1 MSLEF
6 SQLQITQLDK
16 QLARWRMPAR
26 PSMPRAGWLRAIRHA
41 LGMSTGQFASR
52 LGISQPRVLKLEK
65 AEVDG
70 SVTLAS
76 LRKAA
81 EALGC
86 EFVYAVVPREP
97 LATMISKQA
106 DRVAR
111 AELKSVSHSMALE
124 KQRTGKA
131 VESQQL
137 KALRQRLLTGSRR
150 RLWK

>member
-6 SQLQITQLDK
+6 SQLQIRQLDK

-26 PSMPRAGWLRAIRHA
+26 SPAPRTGWLRAIRHA
-41 LGMSTGQFASR
+41 LGMSTSQLARR

-65 AEVDG
+65 AEIDG

-86 EFVYAVVPREP
+86 EFVYALVPREP
-97 LATMISKQA
+97 LEDMVRKQA
-106 DRVAR
+106 DRVAK
-111 AELKSVSHSMALE
+111 AELRSVSHTMALE
-124 KQRTGKA
+124 KQGTSKA

-137 KALRQRLLTGSRR
+137 KALRERLLAGPRR

>member
-6 SQLQITQLDK
+6 NQLQIRQLDK
-16 QLARWRMPAR
+16 QLERWGLLSKSRI
-26 PSMPRAGWLRAIRHA
+26 PRTGWLRAIRHA
-41 LGMSTGQFASR
+41 LGMSSSQFAKR
-52 LGISQPRVLKLEK
+52 LDISQPRVLKLEK
-65 AEVDG
+65 AEIDG

-81 EALGC
+81 EAMGC
-86 EFVYAVVPREP
+86 EFVYAIVPREP
-97 LATMISKQA
+97 LETMVRKQA

-111 AELKSVSHSMALE
+111 SELKSVGHSMALE
-124 KQRTGKA
+124 KQHPGKK

-137 KALRQRLLTGSRR
+137 KALREKLIAGPRR

>member
-6 SQLQITQLDK
+6 SQLQIRQLDK

-26 PSMPRAGWLRAIRHA
+26 SPVPRAGWLRAIRHA
-41 LGMSTGQFASR
+41 LGMSTSQLARR

-65 AEVDG
+65 AEIDG

-86 EFVYAVVPREP
+86 EFVYALVPREP
-97 LATMISKQA
+97 LEDMVRKQA
-106 DRVAR
+106 DRVAK
-111 AELKSVSHSMALE
+111 AELRSVSHTMALE

-137 KALRQRLLTGSRR
+137 KTLREKLLAGPRR

>member
-6 SQLQITQLDK
+6 NQLQIRQLDK
-16 QLARWRMPAR
+16 QLARWRMPAKS
-26 PSMPRAGWLRAIRHA
+26 PVPRTGWLRAIRHA
-41 LGMSTGQFASR
+41 LGMSTSQLARR

-65 AEVDG
+65 AEIDG

-86 EFVYAVVPREP
+86 EFVYALVPREP
-97 LATMISKQA
+97 LEDMVRKQA
-106 DRVAR
+106 DRVAK
-111 AELKSVSHSMALE
+111 AELRSVSHTMALE

-137 KALRQRLLTGSRR
+137 KTLRERLLAGPRR

>member
-6 SQLQITQLDK
+6 NQLQIRQLDK
-16 QLARWRMPAR
+16 QLERWGLLSKSRI
-26 PSMPRAGWLRAIRHA
+26 PRTGWLRAIRHA
-41 LGMSTGQFASR
+41 LGMSSSQFAKR
-52 LGISQPRVLKLEK
+52 LDISQPRVLKLEK
-65 AEVDG
+65 AEMDG

-81 EALGC
+81 EAMGC
-86 EFVYAVVPREP
+86 EFVYAIVPHEP
-97 LATMISKQA
+97 LETMVRKQA

-124 KQRTGKA
+124 KQQAGKK

-137 KALRQRLLTGSRR
+137 NALREKLIAGPRR

>member
-6 SQLQITQLDK
+6 SQLQIRQLDK
-16 QLARWRMPAR
+16 QLAYWRVPAKS
-26 PSMPRAGWLRAIRHA
+26 PIPRAGWLRAIRHA
-41 LGMSTGQFASR
+41 LGMSTGQFARR
-52 LGISQPRVLKLEK
+52 LDISQPRVLKLEK
-65 AEVDG
+65 AEIDG

-76 LRKAA
+76 LRRAA

-86 EFVYAVVPREP
+86 EFVYAIVPREP
-97 LATMISKQA
+97 LETMVSKQA

-111 AELKSVSHSMALE
+111 GELKSVSHSMALE
-124 KQRTGKA
+124 KQRTGKN

-137 KALRQRLLTGSRR
+137 KSLRQKLLAGPRR

>member
-6 SQLQITQLDK
+6 NQLQIRQLDK
-16 QLARWRMPAR
+16 QLERWRS
-26 PSMPRAGWLRAIRHA
+26 PSKSPVPRGGWLRAIRHA
-41 LGMSTGQFASR
+41 LGMSTSQFARR
-52 LGISQPRVLKLEK
+52 LDISQPRVLKLEK
-65 AEVDG
+65 AEMDG

-86 EFVYAVVPREP
+86 EFVYAIVPREP
-97 LATMISKQA
+97 LETMVHRQA
-106 DRVAR
+106 DHVAR

-124 KQRTGKA
+124 KQHTGKK

-137 KALRQRLLTGSRR
+137 KTLRERLITGPRR